1 MRRSLSFSLLMLAS
15 AAVSAQTLQE
25 AMQRALEVH
34 PEVSAGVNSRLSAD
48 ANLQAAKGGYLPSV
62 DLLGG
67 YGREGTD
74 SPGSRTDEHGF
85 KTLTRGESSVR
96 LQQMIFDGFAT
107 SSEVGRQRATVNSRA
122 YSLLGTAE
130 RTGLDVVNAYLNV
143 LKRQEL
149 VRLAQENLRSHERI
163 YDQIRLRSQQ
173 GVGRMAD
180 LDQAE
185 ARLAQARN
193 NLLTEE
199 VNFND
204 AQVNYLSLVGNAPE
218 GLSEP
223 AGLVGQLP
231 ETVEQARRQMIEDN
245 PLLRSAEAD
254 VQATEQQYQAAKSAF
269 YPRFDAEL
277 SRSVDNNLDG
287 DPGHNNDWQAMLR
300 MRYNLFAGGSNKAD
314 LEAKSYQINEA
325 MDIRN
330 NALRVLNEDLGLAW
344 NAWDNARAQL
354 PIAEEYVDYSSKVRT
369 SYQKQFTL
377 GERSLLDLLDS
388 ENELFTAQRRLQE
401 VKFIELFTQYRIKAT
416 MGTLLKSQGV
426 VAPMAAT
433 ALDEVKSQAQ
443 LPGLN

>member
-149 VRLAQENLRSHERI
+149 VRLAQENLRS
-163 YDQIRLRSQQ
+163 QQ

-199 VNFND
+199 VNVND

-218 GLSEP
+218 GLSAP
-223 AGLVGQLP
+223 VGLVGELP
-231 ETVEQARRQMIEDN
+231 ESVEQARRQMIEDN

-277 SRSVDNNLDG
+277 SRSADNNLDG

-426 VAPMAAT
+426 VAPMAAN